1 MAFTI
6 KKNLVFIDNMQFMNS
21 SLDVLVKNLSNNDF
35 RFLSQEY
42 SGDSLELL
50 KQWTLLK
57 SFLKINYLSF
67 TMAFTINKNLFFI
80 DNMQFMNYSLN
91 VLVTSLSNNDFSF
104 LSQEYS
110 GDLLELVKQWTLLK
124 RFLKINYLIGAN
136 FLVL

>member
-1 MAFTI
+1 
-6 KKNLVFIDNMQFMNS
+6 
-21 SLDVLVKNLSNNDF
+21 
-35 RFLSQEY
+35 
-42 SGDSLELL
+42 
-50 KQWTLLK
+50 
-57 SFLKINYLSF
+57 
-67 TMAFTINKNLFFI
+67 
-80 DNMQFMNYSLN
+80 MNYSLN

>member
-50 KQWTLLK
+50 NQWTLLK

-104 LSQEYS
+104 LSQNI
-110 GDLLELVKQWTLLK
+110 VM
-124 RFLKINYLIGAN
+124 IC
-136 FLVL
+136 